1 MHHPPVPRASIH
13 VSRDTD
19 ADAVIT
25 RLRDIWLEATP
36 DSIRGDIERA
46 KVLARAAPAT
56 ERERAIR
63 YLEAIRRLER
73 WLHDM

>member
-1 MHHPPVPRASIH
+1 
-13 VSRDTD
+13 VSRD
-19 ADAVIT
+19 ADAENVLT

-36 DSIRGDIERA
+36 DSITGDIERA
-46 KVLARAAPAT
+46 HALVRAVPAT
-56 ERERAIR
+56 DRERAIR

>member
-1 MHHPPVPRASIH
+1 
-13 VSRDTD
+13 VSRDAEVD
-19 ADAVIT
+19 NVIA

-36 DSIRGDIERA
+36 DSITGDVERA
-46 KVLARAAPAT
+46 HVLARAAPAT
-56 ERERAIR
+56 DRERANR